1 MCLGADDE
9 EEEDNAQWLEH
20 LKTLS
25 AEEKRRQKGERRK
38 QQNTRKKEREAK
50 VSIGGWVGGRGV
62 AAGVCMLWGL
72 EGPLCYF

>member
-1 MCLGADDE
+1 MCLGTDDE

-25 AEEKRRQKGERRK
+25 AEEKRKQRGERKK

-50 VSIGGWVGGRGV
+50 VSWGVVREGRGC
-62 AAGVCMLWGL
+62 GRVCMLWGL